1 MSFAHVTLATRHVER
16 TAAFFE
22 STFGWRRNPVP
33 PNVMAEAVWLDIGR
47 DQEIHLVQVDGFDT
61 SPFEGEFGRHM
72 AFFWPIAE
80 LDGLKA
86 RVQERGGT
94 IIPEERTVPYKRF
107 FFRDPI
113 NGYVFEVIDE
123 AKTRKPA

>member
-1 MSFAHVTLATRHVER
+1 MSNA
-16 TAAFFE
+16 
-22 STFGWRRNPVP
+22 P
-33 PNVMAEAVWLDIGR
+33 PRFSSPRSGGGAIRCHPTSWPKL

-72 AFFWPIAE
+72 AFFWPIGE

-86 RVQERGGT
+86 RVEERGGT